1 MSVQPTE
8 SGAGVTTQR
17 EQRKQERHDQLVAT
31 ARHLFAEKG
40 VENTTIKDIAEAAG
54 VAQGLLYH
62 YFDSKEELLWAIV
75 ERYNPLP
82 EMRAI
87 FAGAEG
93 RPVRDV
99 LLQAATTAYALVSER
114 QDIIRI
120 LLREGLTRPDFQE
133 RFRTLQQMA
142 IAVGS
147 GFLQRQIASGE
158 LRPHNTQASVRTFAG
173 SIIAIYLSGA
183 SPDLIPDVIDNLL
196 GGVAAP
202 T

>member
-1 MSVQPTE
+1 M
-8 SGAGVTTQR
+8 ATQR
-17 EQRKQERHDQLVAT
+17 AQQKQERRDQLVAT
-31 ARHLFAEKG
+31 ARRLFAEKG

-62 YFDSKEELLWAIV
+62 YFRSKEELLWAIV

-99 LLQAATTAYALVSER
+99 LLQAATTAYALVVER

-120 LLREGLTRPDFQE
+120 LLREALTRPDFQV
-133 RFRTLQQMA
+133 RFRALQQMA
-142 IAVGS
+142 IATGS
-147 GFLQRQIASGE
+147 GFLQRRIASGE
-158 LRPHNTQASVRTFAG
+158 LRPHNTQASIRTFAG
-173 SIIAIYLSGA
+173 SVIAVYLSGA
-183 SPDLIPDVIDNLL
+183 SADLIPDIVDNLL
-196 GGVAAP
+196 MGIAAA
-202 T
+202 

>member
-1 MSVQPTE
+1 M
-8 SGAGVTTQR
+8 ATQR
-17 EQRKQERHDQLVAT
+17 AQHKQERHDQLVAT
-31 ARHLFAEKG
+31 ARRLFAEKG

-62 YFDSKEELLWAIV
+62 YFDSKEDLLWAIV

-99 LLQAATTAYALVSER
+99 LLQAATTAYALVTER
-114 QDIIRI
+114 QDILRI
-120 LLREGLTRPDFQE
+120 LLREALTRPDFQV
-133 RFRTLQQMA
+133 RFRALQQIA
-142 IAVGS
+142 ISIGS
-147 GFLQRQIASGE
+147 DFLRRRIASGE

-173 SIIAIYLSGA
+173 SIIAIFLSGA
-183 SPDLIPDVIDNLL
+183 SADLIPDMIDNLL
-196 GGVAAP
+196 GGIAAP

>member
-8 SGAGVTTQR
+8 SETGMATQR
-17 EQRKQERHDQLVAT
+17 AQHKQERHDQLVAT
-31 ARHLFAEKG
+31 ARRLFAEKG
-40 VENTTIKDIAEAAG
+40 VESTTIKDIAEAAG

-62 YFDSKEELLWAIV
+62 YFDSKEDLLWAIV

-82 EMRAI
+82 EMRAV

-99 LLQAATTAYALVSER
+99 LLQAATTAYALVTER
-114 QDIIRI
+114 QDILRI
-120 LLREGLTRPDFQE
+120 LLREALTRPDFQV
-133 RFRTLQQMA
+133 RFRALQQIA
-142 IAVGS
+142 ISIGS
-147 GFLQRQIASGE
+147 DFLRRRIASGE

-173 SIIAIYLSGA
+173 SIIAIFLSGA
-183 SPDLIPDVIDNLL
+183 SADLIPDMIDNLL
-196 GGVAAP
+196 GGIAAP